1 MRKFFLVISLLSL
14 SASTGAIAQQQQQ
27 QQQRSGTPDE
37 QKACSRDVQRHCR
50 SVMNEPD
57 LTVLSCLQENR
68 PKLTPACNQV
78 LVSHG
83 Q

>member
-1 MRKFFLVISLLSL
+1 MMRKFLFALTLLSI
-14 SASTGAIAQQQQQ
+14 SASTGAIAQQQ
-27 QQQRSGTPDE
+27 RSGTPEE
-37 QKACSRDVQRHCR
+37 QKACSRDVQRFCR
-50 SVMNEPD
+50 PVIDQGD
-57 LTVLSCLQENR
+57 LVILSCLQQNR